1 MKDFKFYLM
10 VAFAILLGAC
20 GSEDSNEVNLKV
32 EADLQNLGEY
42 VIIEDEQVVVK
53 LVENDDKHFEIL
65 SSLGINV
72 KKSVASNYN
81 FELEVEVLDKNHIK
95 IADLPDYTIENILDL
110 DFEDYHD
117 ILLKGSKRA
126 NMESTVENQELWDK
140 IKKEG
145 VYISIKP
152 RWNSAKYVDY
162 KEYMSVREDDS
173 IESDIDDEN
182 DEGMDVDEET
192 VVLDEGNDETSSS
205 GNGNSIDE
213 MLSEYEKFADD
224 YIAFLKKIDENDPTN
239 LVKIAEWT
247 NKQTSILS
255 KLENVRGDM
264 EMKHINRINNINIK
278 IMNAASKLK
287 K

>member
-1 MKDFKFYLM
+1 M

-42 VIIEDEQVVVK
+42 VKIEDEQVVVK
-53 LVENDDKHFEIL
+53 LVEKDDKHFEIL
-65 SSLGINV
+65 SSLGVNV

-126 NMESTVENQELWDK
+126 NMESTKKNQELWDK

-162 KEYMSVREDDS
+162 KEIMSVREDDS

-182 DEGMDVDEET
+182 DEGMDVDEKT

-205 GNGNSIDE
+205 ENGNSIDE

-224 YIAFLKKIDENDPTN
+224 YIAFLKNIDENDPTN

>member
-1 MKDFKFYLM
+1 
-10 VAFAILLGAC
+10 
-20 GSEDSNEVNLKV
+20 
-32 EADLQNLGEY
+32 
-42 VIIEDEQVVVK
+42 
-53 LVENDDKHFEIL
+53 
-65 SSLGINV
+65 
-72 KKSVASNYN
+72 
-81 FELEVEVLDKNHIK
+81 
-95 IADLPDYTIENILDL
+95 
-110 DFEDYHD
+110 
-117 ILLKGSKRA
+117 
-126 NMESTVENQELWDK
+126 
-140 IKKEG
+140 
-145 VYISIKP
+145 
-152 RWNSAKYVDY
+152 
-162 KEYMSVREDDS
+162 MSVREDDS

>member
-145 VYISIKP
+145 VHISIKP

>member
-1 MKDFKFYLM
+1 M

-145 VYISIKP
+145 VHISIKP

>member
-1 MKDFKFYLM
+1 M